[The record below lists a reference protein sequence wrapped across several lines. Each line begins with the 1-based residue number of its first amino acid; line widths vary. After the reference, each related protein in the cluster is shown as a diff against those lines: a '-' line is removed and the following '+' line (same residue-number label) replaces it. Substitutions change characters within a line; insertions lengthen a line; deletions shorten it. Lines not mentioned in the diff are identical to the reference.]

1 MGLKEKDLFNAKKK
15 KKKNSQRSVNVHS
28 TFVPDY
34 SRVMLPT
41 AFRAIE
47 ETV

>member
-15 KKKNSQRSVNVHS
+15 KNSLHSMDVHS

-34 SRVMLPT
+34 SRVMRPI
-41 AFRAIE
+41 AFRATE
-47 ETV
+47 DRA

>member
-15 KKKNSQRSVNVHS
+15 KKNSQHSVDVHS

>member
-1 MGLKEKDLFNAKKK
+1 MGLKEKDLFNAK